1 MTPVLS
7 RRALGRATLAR
18 QFLLARTEATVPEV
32 VAHLVGLQA
41 QTPHTWYTGLW
52 SRITGFTP
60 DRAAD
65 LLVDRELVRIA
76 VMRSTIHLVTAAD
89 AFALRPVVQPVLER
103 DLFRNFTHGRDMR
116 GLDVDAVVAAGRA
129 LLAEKPRTNKELGAL
144 LHEQWPDRAP
154 TALAY
159 AIRCLVPLVQVP
171 PRGVWGRSGPIAHTS
186 AETWLGAAPVVA
198 ASAGRPSADDLVLRY
213 LAAFGPATVKDVQT
227 WSGLTRLREV
237 VEGLPLLRLRDE
249 DGQEL
254 FDLPD
259 APRPDEDVP
268 APPRF
273 LYDFDNVLL
282 SHADR
287 RRVVTDDVRA
297 QKYDPHGPVPQFF
310 LVDGVTAGDWKLHRT
325 KEVATLEL
333 RPFHRVPAM
342 DEVEREGERLL
353 AFLAADVPKHEVRTT
368 SPAATRP

>member
-1 MTPVLS
+1 MTTPVLS

-18 QFLLARTEATVPEV
+18 QFLLARTAATVPEV
-32 VAHLVGLQA
+32 VTHLVGLQA

-52 SRITGFTP
+52 SRVADFTP
-60 DRAAD
+60 DQAAEP
-65 LLVDRELVRIA
+65 LVNRELVRIA

-89 AFALRPVVQPVLER
+89 ALALRPVVQPALDR
-103 DLFRNFTHGRDMR
+103 DLFRNYTHGRDMR

-129 LLAEKPRTNKELGAL
+129 LLAEKPRTNKELGGL
-144 LHEQWPDRAP
+144 LHERWPDRAP
-154 TALAY
+154 ASLAY

-171 PRGVWGRSGPIAHTS
+171 PRGVWGRSGAIAHTS
-186 AETWLGAAPVVA
+186 AETWLGAPPVA
-198 ASAGRPSADDLVLRY
+198 KPSVDDLVRRY

-237 VEGLPLLRLRDE
+237 VEDLPLLRLRDE

-282 SHADR
+282 SHVDR
-287 RRVVTDDVRA
+287 RRVVTDDVHA
-297 QKYDPHGPVPQFF
+297 QGYDPHGPVPQFF

-325 KEVATLEL
+325 KEAATLEL
-333 RPFHRVPAM
+333 RPFRPRTPLA
-342 DEVEREGERLL
+342 EVEREGRRLL
-353 AFLAADVPKHEVRTT
+353 AFLAPDVPVREVRTT
-368 SPAATRP
+368 SPAASRP

>member
-18 QFLLARTEATVPEV
+18 QFLLARTDATVPEV
-32 VAHLVGLQA
+32 VTHLVGLQA

-52 SRITGFTP
+52 TRIDGFTP
-60 DRAAD
+60 DQAAD
-65 LLVDRELVRIA
+65 PLVHRDLVRIA
-76 VMRSTIHLVTAAD
+76 VMRSTIHLVTAQD
-89 AFALRPVVQPVLER
+89 ALALRPAVQPALDR
-103 DLFRNFTHGRDMR
+103 DLFRNYTHGRDMR

-144 LHEQWPDRAP
+144 LHEKWPDRAP
-154 TALAY
+154 SSLAY

-171 PRGVWGRSGPIAHTS
+171 PRGVWGRSGSIAHTS
-186 AETWLGAAPVVA
+186 AETWLGAPVVDK
-198 ASAGRPSADDLVLRY
+198 PSVDDLVLRY

-273 LYDFDNVLL
+273 LYDFDNLLL

-287 RRVVTDDVRA
+287 RRVVTADVRA
-297 QKYDPHGPVPQFF
+297 QNYAPHGPVPQFF
-310 LVDGVTAGDWKLHRT
+310 LADGVTAGDWKLDRT

-333 RPFHRVPAM
+333 RPFRRLPEP
-342 DEVEREGERLL
+342 DEVEREAARLL
-353 AFLAADVPKHEVRTT
+353 AFLAPDVPRHEVRTT
-368 SPAATRP
+368 SPGAPRP

>member
-18 QFLLARTEATVPEV
+18 QFLLARTDRTVPEV
-32 VAHLVGLQA
+32 VSHLVGLQA

-52 SRITGFTP
+52 SRVAGFTP
-60 DRAAD
+60 DQAAD
-65 LLVDRELVRIA
+65 LLVDRRLVRIA
-76 VMRSTIHLVTAAD
+76 LMRSTLHLVVAED
-89 AFALRPVVQPVLER
+89 ALALRPVVQPALGR
-103 DLFRNFTHGRDMR
+103 DLFRNHTHGRDMR

-144 LHEQWPDRAP
+144 LHERWPERTPA
-154 TALAY
+154 ALAY

-171 PRGVWGRSGPIAHTS
+171 PRGVWGRSGATAHTPV
-186 AETWLGAAPVVA
+186 ETWLGAPVAEAPSV
-198 ASAGRPSADDLVLRY
+198 DDVVLRY

-237 VEGLPLLRLRDE
+237 VERLPLLRLRDE

-268 APPRF
+268 APARF
-273 LYDFDNVLL
+273 LYDYDNILL

-287 RRVVTDDVRA
+287 RRVVTADVRA
-297 QKYDPHGPVPQFF
+297 RNYDPHGPVPQFF
-310 LVDGVTAGDWKLHRT
+310 LFDGVTAGDWKLHRT

-333 RPFHRVPAM
+333 RPFHRLSTM
-342 DEVEREGERLL
+342 DEVEREGAGLL
-353 AFLAADVPKHEVRTT
+353 AFLAPDAPKHEVRTT
-368 SPAATRP
+368 WPAVSRP

>member
-1 MTPVLS
+1 
-7 RRALGRATLAR
+7 
-18 QFLLARTEATVPEV
+18 
-32 VAHLVGLQA
+32 
-41 QTPHTWYTGLW
+41 
-52 SRITGFTP
+52 
-60 DRAAD
+60 
-65 LLVDRELVRIA
+65 VDRDLVRIA
-76 VMRSTIHLVTAAD
+76 VMRSTIHLVTAED
-89 AFALRPVVQPVLER
+89 ARKLRPVVQPVLER
-103 DLFRNFTHGRDMR
+103 DLFRNFTHGSDMR
-116 GLDVDAVVAAGRA
+116 GLDVDAVVAAGRE

-144 LHEQWPDRAP
+144 LHELWPDRAP

-171 PRGVWGRSGPIAHTS
+171 PRGVWGRSGAIAHTS
-186 AETWLGAAPVVA
+186 VETWLGASVVDK
-198 ASAGRPSADDLVLRY
+198 PSVDDVVLRY

-297 QKYDPHGPVPQFF
+297 QNYDPHGPVPQFF

-333 RPFHRVPAM
+333 RPFHRLPAVE
-342 DEVEREGERLL
+342 EVEREGERLL
-353 AFLAADVPKHEVRTT
+353 AFLAPDVPKHEIRTT
-368 SPAATRP
+368 SPAAARP

>member
-18 QFLLARTEATVPEV
+18 QFLLDRTDATVPEV

-52 SRITGFTP
+52 SRIAGFTP

-65 LLVDRELVRIA
+65 PLVDRELVRIA
-76 VMRSTIHLVTAAD
+76 VMRSTIHLVTAQD
-89 AFALRPVVQPVLER
+89 ALALRPVVQAALDR
-103 DLFRNFTHGRDMR
+103 DLFRNHTHGRDMR
-116 GLDVDAVVAAGRA
+116 GLDVDAVVAAGRT

-154 TALAY
+154 AALAY

-171 PRGVWGRSGPIAHTS
+171 PRGVWGRSGAIAHTS
-186 AETWLGAAPVVA
+186 AETWLGAPV
-198 ASAGRPSADDLVLRY
+198 SDEPSVDDLVLRY

-237 VEGLPLLRLRDE
+237 VERLPLVRLRDE

-259 APRPDEDVP
+259 APRPDEGVP

-287 RRVVTDDVRA
+287 RRVVTGDVRA
-297 QKYDPHGPVPQFF
+297 RDYDPHGPVPQFF
-310 LVDGVTAGDWKLHRT
+310 LVDGVTAGDWKVHRT
-325 KEVATLEL
+325 EEVATLEL
-333 RPFHRVPAM
+333 RPFRWLSTV
-342 DEVEREGERLL
+342 DEVEREAAGLL
-353 AFLAADVPKHEVRTT
+353 AFLAPDVPEHEIRTT
-368 SPAATRP
+368 WPAAARP

>member
-1 MTPVLS
+1 MTPVLT

-18 QFLLARTEATVPEV
+18 QFLLARTDRTVPEV
-32 VAHLVGLQA
+32 VTHLVGLQA

-52 SRITGFTP
+52 SRIAGFTP
-60 DRAAD
+60 DQAAD

-76 VMRSTIHLVTAAD
+76 VMRSTIHLVTAED
-89 AFALRPVVQPVLER
+89 ARKLRPVVQPVLER

-116 GLDVDAVVAAGRA
+116 GLDVDAVVDAGRA

-144 LHEQWPDRAP
+144 LHEQWPDRTPA
-154 TALAY
+154 ALAY

-171 PRGVWGRSGPIAHTS
+171 PRGVWGRSGAIAHTS
-186 AETWLGAAPVVA
+186 VETWLGASVVDK
-198 ASAGRPSADDLVLRY
+198 PSVDDLVLRY

-237 VEGLPLLRLRDE
+237 VERLPLLRLRDE

-268 APPRF
+268 APARF
-273 LYDFDNVLL
+273 LYDFDNLLL

-297 QKYDPHGPVPQFF
+297 QEYDRHGPVPQFF

-325 KEVATLEL
+325 KELATLEL
-333 RPFHRVPAM
+333 RPFHRPFHHLSTV
-342 DEVEREGERLL
+342 DELEREGERLL
-353 AFLAADVPKHEVRTT
+353 AFLAPDVPKHEVRTT
-368 SPAATRP
+368 SPAVSRP

>member
-18 QFLLARTEATVPEV
+18 QFLLDRTAAAVPEV

-52 SRITGFTP
+52 SRVADFTP
-60 DRAAD
+60 GRAAD
-65 LLVDRELVRIA
+65 LLLNRELVRMA
-76 VMRSTIHLVTAAD
+76 VMRSTIHLVTARD
-89 AFALRPVVQPVLER
+89 ALALRPAVQPVLDRGLTR
-103 DLFRNFTHGRDMR
+103 DHTRGRDGR
-116 GLDVDAVVAAGRA
+116 ELDVGAVVAAARA
-129 LLAEKPRTNKELGAL
+129 LLAEKPRTQKEVGAL
-144 LHEQWPDRAP
+144 LHERWPGHAP
-154 TALAY
+154 GSLAHVV
-159 AIRCLVPLVQVP
+159 RCLVPLVQVP
-171 PRGVWGRSGPIAHTS
+171 PRGVWGRSGPVAHTTPE
-186 AETWLGAAPVVA
+186 AWLGAPA
-198 ASAGRPSADDLVLRY
+198 ADEPRLADLVLRY

-237 VEGLPLLRLRDE
+237 VERLPLLRLRDE

-273 LYDFDNVLL
+273 LYDYDNLLL

-287 RRVVTDDVRA
+287 RRVVTGDVRA
-297 QKYDPHGPVPQFF
+297 QNYDPHGPVPQFF
-310 LVDGVTAGDWKLHRT
+310 LVDGVTAGDWRLHRG
-325 KEVATLEL
+325 KGVATLEL
-333 RPFHRVPAM
+333 RPFHRLPDP
-342 DEVEREGERLL
+342 DEVEREAARLL
-353 AFLAADVPKHEVRTT
+353 AFLAPDAPRHEVRTT
-368 SPAATRP
+368 SPAAPRP

>member
-18 QFLLARTEATVPEV
+18 QFLLARADAPVTEV
-32 VAHLVGLQA
+32 VTHLVGLQA

-52 SRITGFTP
+52 SRIAGFTP
-60 DRAAD
+60 DQAAD
-65 LLVDRELVRIA
+65 ALVNRQLVRIA
-76 VMRSTIHLVTAAD
+76 VMRSTIHLVTAED
-89 AFALRPVVQPVLER
+89 ALALRPAVQPALDR
-103 DLFRNFTHGRDMR
+103 DLFRNYTHGRDMR

-144 LHEQWPDRAP
+144 LHERWPDRAP
-154 TALAY
+154 ASLAY

-171 PRGVWGRSGPIAHTS
+171 PRGVWGRSGSIAHTS
-186 AETWLGAAPVVA
+186 AETWLGAPVA
-198 ASAGRPSADDLVLRY
+198 DKPSVHDLVSRY

-237 VEGLPLLRLRDE
+237 VEELPLLRLRDE

-297 QKYDPHGPVPQFF
+297 QGYEPHGPVPQFF
-310 LVDGVTAGDWKLHRT
+310 LVDGVTAGDWTLHRT
-325 KEVATLEL
+325 KEAATLEL
-333 RPFHRVPAM
+333 RPFRRLSTM
-342 DEVEREGERLL
+342 DDVVREGRRLL
-353 AFLAADVPKHEVRTT
+353 AFLAPDAPNHEVRTT
-368 SPAATRP
+368 SPSVPRP

>member
-1 MTPVLS
+1 MIPVLS

-18 QFLLARTEATVPEV
+18 QFLLARTDATVPEV
-32 VAHLVGLQA
+32 VTRLVGLQA

-52 SRITGFTP
+52 SRVAGFTP
-60 DRAAD
+60 DLAAD
-65 LLVDRELVRIA
+65 ALVDRRLVRIA
-76 VMRSTIHLVTAAD
+76 LMRSTIHLVTAAD
-89 AFALRPVVQPVLER
+89 ALELRPAVQPALDR
-103 DLFRNFTHGRDMR
+103 DLFRNYTHGRDMR

-129 LLAEKPRTNKELGAL
+129 LLAEAPRTNKELGAL
-144 LHEQWPDRAP
+144 LRQRWPDRSAA
-154 TALAY
+154 ALAY
-159 AIRCLVPLVQVP
+159 AIRCLAPLVQVP
-171 PRGVWGRSGPIAHTS
+171 PRGVWGRSGSIAHTTV
-186 AETWLGAAPVVA
+186 ETWLGASVA
-198 ASAGRPSADDLVLRY
+198 DKPSVDGLVRRY

-237 VEGLPLLRLRDE
+237 VEELPLLRLRDE

-268 APPRF
+268 APVRF

-287 RRVVTDDVRA
+287 RRIVTDDVRA
-297 QKYDPHGPVPQFF
+297 RDYDPHGPVPQFF
-310 LVDGVTAGDWKLHRT
+310 LVDGVTAGDWAVHRT
-325 KEVATLEL
+325 REAATLEL
-333 RPFHRVPAM
+333 RPFHRLTAP

-353 AFLAADVPKHEVRTT
+353 SFLAPDVPRHEVRTT
-368 SPAATRP
+368 PPAASRP

>member
-18 QFLLARTEATVPEV
+18 QFLLARTDAAVPEV
-32 VAHLVGLQA
+32 VSHLVGLQA

-52 SRITGFTP
+52 SRVAGFTP

-65 LLVDRELVRIA
+65 LLVDRTLVRLA

-89 AFALRPVVQPVLER
+89 ALALRPAVQPALDR
-103 DLFRNFTHGRDMR
+103 DLYRNHTHGRDMR

-159 AIRCLVPLVQVP
+159 AVRCLVPLVQVP
-171 PRGVWGRSGPIAHTS
+171 PRGVWGRSGAIAHTS
-186 AETWLGAAPVVA
+186 AETWLGAPVADAPAV
-198 ASAGRPSADDLVLRY
+198 DELVLRY

-227 WSGLTRLREV
+227 WSGLTGLRGV

-259 APRPDEDVP
+259 APRPNEDVP
-268 APPRF
+268 APARF
-273 LYDFDNVLL
+273 LYDFDNLLL

-297 QKYDPHGPVPQFF
+297 QGYDRHGPVPQFF

-325 KEVATLEL
+325 RDVVTLEL
-333 RPFHRVPAM
+333 RPFRRLSTV
-342 DEVEREGERLL
+342 DEVEREGARLL
-353 AFLAADVPKHEVRTT
+353 AFLAPDAPAHEVRTT
-368 SPAATRP
+368 SPAVPRP

>member
-18 QFLLARTEATVPEV
+18 QFLLARAEATVPEV

-52 SRITGFTP
+52 SRIAGFTP

-65 LLVDRELVRIA
+65 LLVDRRLVRIA
-76 VMRSTIHLVTAAD
+76 VMRSTIHLVTAED
-89 AFALRPVVQPVLER
+89 ALALRPAVQPALDR
-103 DLFRNFTHGRDMR
+103 DLFRNYTHGRDMR
-116 GLDVDAVVAAGRA
+116 GLDVDAVVAAGRV
-129 LLAEKPRTNKELGAL
+129 LLAEKPRTNKELGTL

-154 TALAY
+154 ASLAY

-171 PRGVWGRSGPIAHTS
+171 PRGVWGRSGTIAHTS
-186 AETWLGAAPVVA
+186 VETWLGASVA
-198 ASAGRPSADDLVLRY
+198 DKPSLDDLVLRY

-249 DGQEL
+249 DGQQL
-254 FDLPD
+254 FDLPE
-259 APRPDEDVP
+259 APRPDPDEP

-287 RRVVTDDVRA
+287 RRVVTEDVRA
-297 QKYDPHGPVPQFF
+297 QNYDPHGPVPQFF
-310 LVDGVTAGDWKLHRT
+310 LVDGVTAGDWKLHRADD
-325 KEVATLEL
+325 VATLEL
-333 RPFHRVPAM
+333 RPFRRLPAP
-342 DEVEREGERLL
+342 DELEREAGRLL
-353 AFLAADVPKHEVRTT
+353 AFLAPDASRHEVRTT
-368 SPAATRP
+368 SPAVPRP

>member
-18 QFLLARTEATVPEV
+18 QFLLARTDRTVPEV
-32 VAHLVGLQA
+32 VTHLVGLQA

-52 SRITGFTP
+52 SRIAGFTP
-60 DRAAD
+60 DLAAD
-65 LLVDRELVRIA
+65 PLVDRRLVRVA
-76 VMRSTIHLVTAAD
+76 VMRSTIHLVTAED
-89 AFALRPVVQPVLER
+89 VLKLRPVVQPVLER
-103 DLFRNFTHGRDMR
+103 DVFRNFTHGRDLR

-144 LHEQWPDRAP
+144 LHEEWPDRAP
-154 TALAY
+154 AALAY

-171 PRGVWGRSGPIAHTS
+171 PRGVWGRSGAIAHTS
-186 AETWLGAAPVVA
+186 VETWLGESVTDE
-198 ASAGRPSADDLVLRY
+198 PSVDDLVLRY

-227 WSGLTRLREV
+227 WCGLTRLREV
-237 VEGLPLLRLRDE
+237 VERLPLLRLRDE

-259 APRPDEDVP
+259 APRPGEDVP

-287 RRVVTDDVRA
+287 RRVVTADVRA
-297 QKYDPHGPVPQFF
+297 QNYDPHGPVPQFF

-333 RPFHRVPAM
+333 RPFRELSTV
-342 DEVEREGERLL
+342 DEVEREGARLL
-353 AFLAADVPKHEVRTT
+353 AFLAPDVPEHEVRTT
-368 SPAATRP
+368 SPGVARP